1 MTALQDTTKTPPVI
15 GLAPMAGVT
24 DQPMRVLSYRMGAQY
39 ACTEMVSAVGWMCAK
54 PNNPCYRI
62 LLSTAPEEYNT
73 AVQLFGKDPV
83 VMAEAAARA
92 CELGRFT
99 SIDLNMGCPARKVT
113 SGGEGSALLR
123 TPEVAV
129 KIMEAV
135 KKHSFLPVTV
145 KTRLGYDADTMN
157 ALLLAQAA
165 ETLGLKWV
173 CIHGRTRAQMYS
185 GHADY
190 AAIAAIARQVNI
202 PVIANGDVFTP
213 EDAIR
218 ALEETGCSGL
228 LVGRGAMGNPWIF
241 RRIRKRMNGEP
252 DTEISPEERLAT
264 ALEHIDRMAAYKGE
278 RLAVAEM
285 RTHIGHYIAGVRGAA
300 AVRRVL
306 NTADTTEGQK
316 ALLRSLFTPAEQEEQ
331 I

>member
-1 MTALQDTTKTPPVI
+1 
-15 GLAPMAGVT
+15 
-24 DQPMRVLSYRMGAQY
+24 
-39 ACTEMVSAVGWMCAK
+39 
-54 PNNPCYRI
+54 
-62 LLSTAPEEYNT
+62 
-73 AVQLFGKDPV
+73 
-83 VMAEAAARA
+83 
-92 CELGRFT
+92 
-99 SIDLNMGCPARKVT
+99 
-113 SGGEGSALLR
+113 
-123 TPEVAV
+123 
-129 KIMEAV
+129 MEAV
-135 KKHSFLPVTV
+135 KKHSFLPITV

-264 ALEHIDRMAAYKGE
+264 ALEHIDRMMA
-278 RLAVAEM
+278 R
-285 RTHIGHYIAGVRGAA
+285 
-300 AVRRVL
+300 
-306 NTADTTEGQK
+306 
-316 ALLRSLFTPAEQEEQ
+316 
-331 I
+331 